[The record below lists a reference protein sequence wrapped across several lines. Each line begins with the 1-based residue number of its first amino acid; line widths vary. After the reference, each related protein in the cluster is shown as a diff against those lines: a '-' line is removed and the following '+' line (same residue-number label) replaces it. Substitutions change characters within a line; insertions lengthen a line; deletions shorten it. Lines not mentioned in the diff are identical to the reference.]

1 MKTHRCLFVPILAML
16 IIIGVMEACKPAPS
30 PTIVPSY
37 PEPANIET
45 PSLPPT
51 TYPASNSISSKR
63 ILVSFAMDRSLSMDR
78 YCSGAQREILWNLIK
93 AFQFVGSQAV
103 QQNYLYFSL
112 QVFPPEEGM
121 TSTIVIEPITVS
133 EFLLPQ
139 ALPNIIQTERNEYA
153 QAISDATEIEK
164 TFTFSDAT
172 EIEKTFTFDEQAI
185 ILLTDGTFS
194 KGNEESEKTEI
205 TDAISC
211 LKPAEEKKIYLVIC
225 NQNDAFDQGWWQNRV
240 NRTYNIRNLWEW
252 LPGFVEKI
260 TGISLSSSLQTGGW
274 FTRTTEISLP
284 DIPGDAKQVKAT
296 LLLIMPPQGQYKY
309 RLFPGG
315 DYLLEQDPSWG
326 NLYTTGEI
334 PLHPSS
340 DCASLTEQIK
350 LPEENTGI
358 YVVEI
363 EYPQPSLLITPTI
376 SVNNEPVTIQLQLTG
391 VPPEWAFCY
400 RVKFDPAEGEVTEGS
415 GKFDE
420 SSRTIY
426 KWKPQEIDQ
435 PRLVTGTILLANQ
448 QGEISKAD
456 TVSVE
461 VRFKPKI
468 EGVELLEV
476 KPGPLW
482 NQEQLIYKFP
492 AKYLPGFPAQ
502 LFLCSSKS
510 PDEIRRINEDPKY
523 QTERGKDD
531 AHRDLTCPVPETRV
545 SQSFP
550 YCYKISVKDEEP
562 LSALQPAI
570 IYLQET
576 YYLKTYRFMREQCD
590 YHTAV
595 FNWSENRGTIPI
607 TWICPLG
614 GKGSCSEENS
624 IGER

>member
-1 MKTHRCLFVPILAML
+1 MRTHRRLFVLILAIL
-16 IIIGVMEACKPAPS
+16 SIIGVMEACKPAPS
-30 PTIVPSY
+30 PTIVLSY

-78 YCSGAQREILWNLIK
+78 YCSGAQRETLWNLIK
-93 AFQFVGSQAV
+93 VFLFVGSQAM
-103 QQNYLYFSL
+103 QQNHPYFSL
-112 QVFPPEEGM
+112 QVFPTGDGM
-121 TSTIVIEPITVS
+121 TNTIVTEPITVS
-133 EFLLPQ
+133 EFLLSQP
-139 ALPNIIQTERNEYA
+139 LPNIIQTQINEYGRV
-153 QAISDATEIEK
+153 ISDASKMGE
-164 TFTFSDAT
+164 A
-172 EIEKTFTFDEQAI
+172 FDEQAI

-194 KGNEESEKTEI
+194 EKKEDDEKKDI
-205 TDAISC
+205 ADVISC
-211 LKPAEEKKIYLVIC
+211 LKPKEGTKIYLVVC
-225 NQNDAFDQGWWQNRV
+225 NQSDAFDQGWWKSRV
-240 NRTYNIRNLWEW
+240 NQIYNIRNLEEW
-252 LPGFVEKI
+252 LPSFVEKI
-260 TGISLSSSLQTGGW
+260 AGVSLFSHLQTGGW

-391 VPPEWAFCY
+391 VPSEWASCY
-400 RVKFDPAEGEVTEGS
+400 RVKFDPTEGEIEGS

-420 SSRTIY
+420 SLRTTY
-426 KWKPQEIDQ
+426 KWEPQEIDQ
-435 PRLVTGTILLANQ
+435 PRLITGTISLINKQ
-448 QGEISKAD
+448 EEISKAD

-468 EGVELLEV
+468 EGSELLKAE
-476 KPGPLW
+476 PGSSW
-482 NQEQLIYKFP
+482 NQDRLTYKFP
-492 AKYLPGFPAQ
+492 AQYLPGFPAQ

-510 PDEIRRINEDPKY
+510 PDEIRRINEDPEY
-523 QTERGKDD
+523 QRARGKDVS
-531 AHRDLTCPVPETRV
+531 RCDLTCPMPTTRV
-545 SQSFP
+545 SKSFP
-550 YCYKISVKDEEP
+550 YCYQIFVKDSAEP
-562 LSALQPAI
+562 LSASQPAV
-570 IYLQET
+570 IYPQRT
-576 YYLKTYRFMREQCD
+576 DYYLKIYRFMREQCD

-595 FNWSENRGTIPI
+595 FNWPENRGTVPI
-607 TWICPLG
+607 AWICPLSDRRT
-614 GKGSCSEENS
+614 SCVEENY
-624 IGER
+624 